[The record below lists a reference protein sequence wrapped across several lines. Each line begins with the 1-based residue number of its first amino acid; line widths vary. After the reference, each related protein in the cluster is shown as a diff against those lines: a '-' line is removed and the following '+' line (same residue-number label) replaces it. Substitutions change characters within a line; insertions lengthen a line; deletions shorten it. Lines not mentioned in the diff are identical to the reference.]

1 MWERMDR
8 SQILRAFC
16 DHFQEF
22 IEDILRVFPG
32 DAELRTVANSLAV
45 MRRMNPRMI
54 PTVFYEKLAVPYQKE
69 IESGDPAFFIDKNWS
84 GDVVDSPEN
93 ALSRDVVLDKIERM
107 RESVRN
113 MADSDQ
119 KKSIQYLKNLAQLS
133 RLYSEK

>member
-1 MWERMDR
+1 MDR

-22 IEDILRVFPG
+22 IDDVLRVFPR
-32 DAELRTVANSLAV
+32 DSELRTVANSLAV

-54 PTVFYEKLAVPYQKE
+54 TTVFYKKLAVPYQKE
-69 IESGDPAFFIDKNWS
+69 IESGDAAFFIDKNWS
-84 GDVVDSPEN
+84 GDVADSPEN

-113 MADSDQ
+113 MSASDQ
-119 KKSIQYLKNLAQLS
+119 QKSIQYIKNLAQLS